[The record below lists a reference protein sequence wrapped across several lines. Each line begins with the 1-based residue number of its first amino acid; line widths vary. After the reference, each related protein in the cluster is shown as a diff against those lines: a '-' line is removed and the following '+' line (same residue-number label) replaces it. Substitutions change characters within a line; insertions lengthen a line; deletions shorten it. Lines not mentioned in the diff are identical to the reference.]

1 VPDVEFTA
9 ITEIEPARDNSRHQF
24 MVKLFDEQRIAVVP
38 LNRVE
43 RFAEDLRARL
53 Q

>member
-1 VPDVEFTA
+1 
-9 ITEIEPARDNSRHQF
+9 
-24 MVKLFDEQRIAVVP
+24 VKLFDEQRIAVVP